1 MIATPARQVT
11 PACDVYMA
19 NCHPGWQGYPIQ
31 QTGQPVWAGHPT
43 YHVNVIKIKYEIT
56 WTGGLPHLCRLPHLL
71 GVPHL
76 HVKRPLVLLA

>member
-1 MIATPARQVT
+1 MIATPAGQVT

-43 YHVNVIKIKYEIT
+43 TYHVKVIKIK
-56 WTGGLPHLCRLPHLL
+56 
-71 GVPHL
+71 
-76 HVKRPLVLLA
+76 

>member
-1 MIATPARQVT
+1 MFKPFSSVWDGKEKERGFKTRVFLYYLVYLIFRNMIATPARQVT

-43 YHVNVIKIKYEIT
+43 YHVNVIKIK
-56 WTGGLPHLCRLPHLL
+56 
-71 GVPHL
+71 
-76 HVKRPLVLLA
+76 

>member
-1 MIATPARQVT
+1 MAKKKEEVLKHVFFSIIWFIWSFCNMIATPAGQVT

-43 YHVNVIKIKYEIT
+43 YHVNVIKIK
-56 WTGGLPHLCRLPHLL
+56 
-71 GVPHL
+71 
-76 HVKRPLVLLA
+76 